1 MWLCYI
7 LMCISLWFLLMAL
20 LLPVYFVCILD
31 YGNDIR
37 QKANSSD
44 QVQNGHK
51 ATETTCKI
59 NKAFGPGKAN
69 ECTAQWWFKKLCKDD
84 ESLEDEKRSDQP
96 SEVDNSQEHN

>member
-1 MWLCYI
+1 
-7 LMCISLWFLLMAL
+7 MCISLWFLLMAL

-51 ATETTCKI
+51 ATETTYNI
-59 NKAFGPGKAN
+59 NNAFGPGKAN